1 MSLPSKTLARARLP
15 PNPQVHIQK
24 RHATLLRRPQ
34 TPYSFTQLVTLSD
47 GSTYLQRT
55 SSPAPIYRSTKDTRN
70 HALWQPSLASL
81 KNVEQDEAGRLRAF
95 RDRFGRGWDL
105 DAGGEEEVQAKGDKG
120 ENRNGIEEDSL
131 LDLIS
136 GSAGVATPVEVEEK
150 APTKK
155 KEQKMVT
162 VKIDGVL
169 TKVPDSRK
177 K

>member
-1 MSLPSKTLARARLP
+1 MSLPSKTLTRARLP
-15 PNPQVHIQK
+15 LNPKIHQQK
-24 RHATLLRRPQ
+24 RNATLLRRPQ

-70 HALWQPSLASL
+70 HALWNPSLDSL
-81 KNVEQDEAGRLRAF
+81 KNIEQDEAGRLRAF

-105 DAGGEEEVQAKGDKG
+105 DAGLAEDAPAKGEKVASQGGMED
-120 ENRNGIEEDSL
+120 DSL

-136 GSAGVATPVEVEEK
+136 GTTGFGTPAPEEVVESAAPVKEK
-150 APTKK
+150 MITIKVDGKLKK
-155 KEQKMVT
+155 V
-162 VKIDGVL
+162 V
-169 TKVPDSRK
+169 SFK